1 MVGPEHDPATE
12 TVPQVNDS
20 GTTDEPNHIWESCS
34 QGQDENIVLLEVS
47 HVAYDSDPNKHCACS
62 EKDAADIITSENL
75 CLDFYFKNGTD
86 DGECITGDDE
96 DIPAVQKLQ
105 PIGPWN
111 LLPLTD

>member
-1 MVGPEHDPATE
+1 MR
-12 TVPQVNDS
+12 
-20 GTTDEPNHIWESCS
+20 
-34 QGQDENIVLLEVS
+34 
-47 HVAYDSDPNKHCACS
+47 
-62 EKDAADIITSENL
+62 ITCHTHL